1 MLQLFK
7 LRLVFE
13 LVIAWA
19 RLRLAIARVKLR
31 NEVLR
36 LDRVRKEVFFEK
48 FVCKLLLTLGI
59 FRK

>member
-36 LDRVRKEVFFEK
+36 LDRVRQEVFFEK
-48 FVCKLLLTLGI
+48 FVCKLLLT
-59 FRK
+59 